1 VANGRLALSSEPPI
15 DGFRPSATHLFKSV
29 ARAYGRASMG
39 ILLTGMGRDGADG
52 LLEMRKSGGLTV
64 AQSEETCVVFGMPQ
78 EAIRLDAAVRVL
90 GPEEIAQLVMSAS
103 P

>member
-1 VANGRLALSSEPPI
+1 
-15 DGFRPSATHLFKSV
+15 
-29 ARAYGRASMG
+29 
-39 ILLTGMGRDGADG
+39 
-52 LLEMRKSGGLTV
+52 MRKSGGLTV